1 MKKALVL
8 GVMAFFAINVISIQN
23 ATAQEDLGKATNPD
37 KTTVSV
43 QKNTEKDLRKAETA
57 KTDDKASNK
66 SKFQTSI
73 SDGTKVAKGNAQT
86 GMEIEHKAIKMEEK
100 KDLKTSI
107 SDAKPEAASSKE
119 VGKINLSTVTK
130 GKTTGKVT
138 GKVDHKIVTEGE
150 ATKVAADANHK
161 ILQNADHKVVKEE
174 TTTGVTVVKEDVK
187 KEELSD
193 EALKEKAEEEAK
205 LNAEKL
211 GANAKDTK
219 VVKATKN
226 AAPFTTANSQ
236 QGELKTDVSKID
248 GKIKSDD
255 KKAEIKTQ
263 DIK

>member
-57 KTDDKASNK
+57 KTDGKVSNK
-66 SKFQTSI
+66 SKFQTSL
-73 SDGTKVAKGNAQT
+73 SDGTNAQT

-107 SDAKPEAASSKE
+107 SDAKPQAASSKE
-119 VGKINLSTVTK
+119 VGKINLSTATK

-138 GKVDHKIVTEGE
+138 GKVDHKIVTEDE

-161 ILQNADHKVVKEE
+161 ILQNSDHKVIKEE
-174 TTTGVTVVKEDVK
+174 TTTGVPVVTEEVK

-193 EALKEKAEEEAK
+193 EAIKEKAEAEAK
-205 LNAEKL
+205 MNAEKV

-219 VVKATKN
+219 VVKATKT
-226 AAPFTTANSQ
+226 ATPFTTANSQ

-255 KKAEIKTQ
+255 KKAESKTQ